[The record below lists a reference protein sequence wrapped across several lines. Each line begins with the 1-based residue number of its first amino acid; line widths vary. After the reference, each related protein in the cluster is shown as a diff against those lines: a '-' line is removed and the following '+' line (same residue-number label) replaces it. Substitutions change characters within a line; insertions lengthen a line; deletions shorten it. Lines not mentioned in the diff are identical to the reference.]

1 MGGRANVL
9 LIGTADTKSPELMF
23 LRDCIVESG
32 GSAIFMDVGVLA
44 GGAYRPDI
52 SNAEI
57 AAAAG
62 TDLDSIK
69 ASGDENSAMAKMAEG
84 AAALA
89 ARMHAD
95 ARIDGMLALG
105 GTMGTDLALDVA
117 AALPLGVPKCVVS
130 TIAHSHL
137 VPPERV
143 TPDLMTV
150 LWAGG
155 LYGLNAI
162 CRSALAQAAGAIV
175 GACRA
180 ARPPKG
186 ERPLVGMTSLGNS
199 CLSYMK
205 RLLPAL
211 EQRGY
216 EVAVFHTTGM
226 GGRAF
231 EALAA
236 EGRFCAVMDFSLQE
250 LANHHAGSV
259 VTAGPTR
266 LEAAGARGVPQ
277 IVAPGAIDMIDF
289 PAWRPDEMAAQ
300 ARGFHAHNRLIASIA
315 ATGDER
321 RGVAR
326 LIAEKIARAKGP
338 VAYLLPTGGVEA
350 WDRPGEPLHDPDA
363 LAAFL
368 EEARRSAPSNARLIE
383 LDAHINDAAFSDATL
398 ALFDAWV
405 STGIVPAARGEA
417 ATPR

>member
-1 MGGRANVL
+1 
-9 LIGTADTKSPELMF
+9 
-23 LRDCIVESG
+23 
-32 GSAIFMDVGVLA
+32 
-44 GGAYRPDI
+44 
-52 SNAEI
+52 
-57 AAAAG
+57 
-62 TDLDSIK
+62 
-69 ASGDENSAMAKMAEG
+69 
-84 AAALA
+84 
-89 ARMHAD
+89 
-95 ARIDGMLALG
+95 
-105 GTMGTDLALDVA
+105 
-117 AALPLGVPKCVVS
+117 
-130 TIAHSHL
+130 
-137 VPPERV
+137 
-143 TPDLMTV
+143 
-150 LWAGG
+150 
-155 LYGLNAI
+155 
-162 CRSALAQAAGAIV
+162 
-175 GACRA
+175 
-180 ARPPKG
+180 
-186 ERPLVGMTSLGNS
+186 MTSLGNS

>member
-1 MGGRANVL
+1 
-9 LIGTADTKSPELMF
+9 
-23 LRDCIVESG
+23 
-32 GSAIFMDVGVLA
+32 
-44 GGAYRPDI
+44 
-52 SNAEI
+52 
-57 AAAAG
+57 
-62 TDLDSIK
+62 
-69 ASGDENSAMAKMAEG
+69 
-84 AAALA
+84 
-89 ARMHAD
+89 
-95 ARIDGMLALG
+95 
-105 GTMGTDLALDVA
+105 
-117 AALPLGVPKCVVS
+117 
-130 TIAHSHL
+130 
-137 VPPERV
+137 
-143 TPDLMTV
+143 MTV

-175 GACRA
+175 GGPRRRDRRRA
-180 ARPPKG
+180 
-186 ERPLVGMTSLGNS
+186 RPLVGMTSLGNS

-321 RGVAR
+321 RA
-326 LIAEKIARAKGP
+326 
-338 VAYLLPTGGVEA
+338 
-350 WDRPGEPLHDPDA
+350 
-363 LAAFL
+363 
-368 EEARRSAPSNARLIE
+368 S
-383 LDAHINDAAFSDATL
+383 
-398 ALFDAWV
+398 
-405 STGIVPAARGEA
+405 RG
-417 ATPR
+417 